1 MGPPAMNYQNSYNQE
16 DGDFGRKSN
25 VDMNKAYVDLDDPMI
40 CDHNAQ
46 QPSATMVGAIGGSF
60 SKKAT

>member
-1 MGPPAMNYQNSYNQE
+1 MGPPTMNYQNSYNQE
-16 DGDFGRKSN
+16 DFDRKTN
-25 VDMNKAYVDLDDPMI
+25 PDMNKAYVDLDDPMI

>member
-16 DGDFGRKSN
+16 DGEFGRKSN
-25 VDMNKAYVDLDDPMI
+25 VDMNKAYVDLDDPMLS
-40 CDHNAQ
+40 DQNA